1 MVNREIFLTVGEGAE
16 NCLFSVGKNLLEK
29 LWAL

>member
-1 MVNREIFLTVGEGAE
+1 MVNREIFLTVGKGAE

-29 LWAL
+29 L